1 MPTGTTMPSPP
12 PKPPRASSPGHAP
25 PTPPSKAGAPQKPPT
40 PAGSGLG
47 SGPAADRVT
56 PSPPRGAEAARGG
69 ATANKKERGQ
79 VLVVA
84 ADDWMAALL
93 RGHLSHAGFG
103 VHVASEARE
112 GYRMAQSLEPDCI
125 VCDDELPDIDGF
137 WLIDRVRRD
146 PGAVSTVP
154 ILLLTE
160 NVDEVRGADV
170 GADLLLR
177 KPLDNEEVVAQVAAL
192 LELAR
197 RLKGRR
203 QERPR
208 DSLPPSLGG
217 NAAVRGDISQMSVAT
232 MLTVLEMERRTGV
245 LQVEG
250 ARGNEQPQAH
260 RLELRAGGVVGAQ
273 LAGKDLP
280 AIDLLRKLLKLERGK
295 FWFATTED
303 EQPGRPAE
311 SLGMLLLEAARLEDE
326 DGK

>member
-1 MPTGTTMPSPP
+1 M
-12 PKPPRASSPGHAP
+12 
-25 PTPPSKAGAPQKPPT
+25 
-40 PAGSGLG
+40 
-47 SGPAADRVT
+47 
-56 PSPPRGAEAARGG
+56 
-69 ATANKKERGQ
+69 
-79 VLVVA
+79 LVVA

-103 VHVASEARE
+103 VHVAGEARE
-112 GYRMAQSLEPDCI
+112 GYRMAQKLEPDCI

-146 PGAVSTVP
+146 AGAVSMVP
-154 ILLLTE
+154 VLLLTE

-197 RLKGRR
+197 RIQGRR

-208 DSLPPSLGG
+208 DSMPPSLGM
-217 NAAVRGDISQMSVAT
+217 NAALRGDISQMSVAT

-250 ARGNEQPQAH
+250 AHGDDPSKSH
-260 RLELRAGGVVGAQ
+260 RLELQSGGVVGAQ
-273 LAGKDLP
+273 LAGKDVT
-280 AIDLLRKLLKLERGK
+280 AIDLLRKLVKLDRGK
-295 FWFATTED
+295 FWFATGEPSSA
-303 EQPGRPAE
+303 ERPAE

-326 DGK
+326 GSK